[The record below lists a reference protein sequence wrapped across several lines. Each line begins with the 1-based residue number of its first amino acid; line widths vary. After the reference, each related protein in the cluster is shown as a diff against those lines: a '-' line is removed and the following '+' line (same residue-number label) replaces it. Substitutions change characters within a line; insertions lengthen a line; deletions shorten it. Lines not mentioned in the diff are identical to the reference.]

1 VSARPTR
8 PVLRA
13 RYDRERQDV
22 VNSAAEVFA
31 ERGFLATTM
40 EDLSEATGLAAG
52 GLYHYIH
59 SKEQLLPNQRN
70 RRSAGPP
77 INVS

>member
-1 VSARPTR
+1 VSAPPTR

-13 RYDRERQDV
+13 RYDRKRQDV

-40 EDLSEATGLAAG
+40 EDLSEATGAT
-52 GLYHYIH
+52 
-59 SKEQLLPNQRN
+59 P
-70 RRSAGPP
+70 
-77 INVS
+77 